1 MIKRGRQARLE
12 IFDIAKRVT
21 AVYADAASGGADDEA
36 AAGGPAGSGDGDGGG
51 GGGDLAGMSDADI
64 EVRREYQ
71 S

>member
-12 IFDIAKRVT
+12 IFDIAKLVT

-36 AAGGPAGSGDGDGGG
+36 AAGGPAGSGDGGG